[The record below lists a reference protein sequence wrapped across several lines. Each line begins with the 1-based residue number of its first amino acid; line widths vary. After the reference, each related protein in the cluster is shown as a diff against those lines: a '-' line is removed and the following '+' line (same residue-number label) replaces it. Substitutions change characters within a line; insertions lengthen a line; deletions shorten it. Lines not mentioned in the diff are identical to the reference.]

1 MIVTYVSHKLDVV
14 NEISLFLG
22 GILLEFAQLHHEN
35 VEMSFELSSVMIRL
49 ALHSVLQLS

>member
-1 MIVTYVSHKLDVV
+1 MIVTYVSHEFDVV